1 MEPCLM
7 YQIIWKLVGKCCTTV
22 STGEMTGGKHTGKGG
37 SGDVYASWMFLSLT
51 AQQCLFILSPFL
63 LCPTGCWSVLWW
75 WA

>member
-1 MEPCLM
+1 M

-22 STGEMTGGKHTGKGG
+22 STGGKHTGKGG
-37 SGDVYASWMFLSLT
+37 PGDVYASWMFLSWT

-75 WA
+75 WASV